1 MASYQV
7 FCITKPNAN
16 SSHEHI
22 THIGYH
28 DDRTKVIIPVK
39 AAIRRIDANPSEFYV
54 QVEKEKVF
62 VTVVRIDD
70 RDPYIKT
77 IPDSTKRDNLLSLE
91 QC

>member
-7 FCITKPNAN
+7 FCITKPNVN

-22 THIGYH
+22 THIGYY
-28 DDRTKVIIPVK
+28 DAKTKVIIPVK

-54 QVEKEKVF
+54 QVGKEKAF
-62 VTVVRIDD
+62 VTVVRTNDHA
-70 RDPYIKT
+70 PYIKT
-77 IPDSTKRDNLLSLE
+77 IPDGNKKDNLLSLD

>member
-7 FCITKPNAN
+7 YCITKPNIN

-22 THIGYH
+22 THIGYY

-39 AAIRRIDANPSEFYV
+39 AAIRRIEANPSEFYV
-54 QVEKEKVF
+54 QVGNEKAF
-62 VTVVRIDD
+62 VTVVRTED

-77 IPDSTKRDNLLSLE
+77 IPDGNKKDNLLSLE

>member
-7 FCITKPNAN
+7 YCITKSNIN

-22 THIGYH
+22 THIGYY

-39 AAIRRIDANPSEFYV
+39 AAIRRIEANPSEFYV
-54 QVEKEKVF
+54 QVAKEKAY
-62 VTVVRIDD
+62 VTVVRIAD

-77 IPDSTKRDNLLSLE
+77 IPDSSKKDNLLTLE
-91 QC
+91 HC